1 MKLILNSA
9 LEKFSSNEQNENYT
23 AIHRNTKL
31 KKAANLSN
39 VLQKIMSRNIEAV
52 DQAKILRRSLES
64 SENQTLLDTLMLSS
78 EVERV
83 NESKLLFGVLDILKG
98 LDLRKSD
105 SRKQFAEL
113 LNLCDVGDNETEN
126 DDFLKWLSKLSS
138 QTTRQ
143 EEEKE

>member
-1 MKLILNSA
+1 
-9 LEKFSSNEQNENYT
+9 
-23 AIHRNTKL
+23 
-31 KKAANLSN
+31 
-39 VLQKIMSRNIEAV
+39 MSGNIEAV

-64 SENQTLLDTLMLSS
+64 SENQTVLDTLMLSS

-126 DDFLKWLSKLSS
+126 DDFLKWLSKRIDKGHFNVVKSSPVKHRDKRKKKNKMLRFIKLSLAHDMNIPLLPS
-138 QTTRQ
+138 IDKM
-143 EEEKE
+143 EEIR